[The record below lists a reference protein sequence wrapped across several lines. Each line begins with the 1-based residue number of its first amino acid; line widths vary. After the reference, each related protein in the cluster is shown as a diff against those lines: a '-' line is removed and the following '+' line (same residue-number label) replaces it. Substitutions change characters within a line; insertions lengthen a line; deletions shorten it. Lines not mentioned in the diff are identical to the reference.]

1 MREPTMRGD
10 LDISRRSFIRN
21 SVIVGTSVGLGA
33 RPALA
38 ATDTPYV
45 PRPRDPSYVLRI
57 EATTLIAD
65 GKKAVAGVTI
75 DGNMP
80 GPEIRVREGDTLRVR
95 VENHLRDQPTSI
107 HWHGLLVPAGMD
119 GVPDVSNA
127 PIPSRGVFVYEY
139 PLRQSGTYWYHSHVG
154 FQEQV
159 GLFGPMVV
167 EEADGWAGADRDAVV
182 MLGDWLDRSPEQVF
196 AELRAG
202 TREAGQGM
210 KGMPGGAMKG
220 DAAKPAAMK
229 PDLSDVDY
237 AAFLLNGRA
246 PSDPWT
252 LAVTPGERLR
262 LRIVN
267 AAASTYFRV
276 ALDGIPLRVTHAD
289 GLAVEPV
296 EVDQILMGMAETYDV
311 VVTLPGPGSHT
322 LHAVAQDGSGQAIG
336 VLHSPDVAPAP
347 NRDMPAPRPRA
358 LDYAMLRAPA
368 PTTLPDGPTRDF
380 RLALQGDM
388 ARYVW
393 TIDGQAYPKSDPLV
407 IRQGERVTV
416 VLENQTMM
424 WHPMHLHGHFFRV
437 LPPAG
442 ADSGANAPLKHTVNV
457 PPRGQVTIEFAADN
471 PGDWIFHCHN
481 LYHLEAGM
489 ARVFRYEV

>member
-1 MREPTMRGD
+1 MRGR
-10 LDISRRSFIRN
+10 LDMSRRSFIRN
-21 SVIVGTSVGLGA
+21 TAIASAGLGLGA
-33 RPALA
+33 QPAEAVA
-38 ATDTPYV
+38 APPYV
-45 PRPRDPSYVLRI
+45 PRPHAPSSVLRV

-65 GKKAVAGVTI
+65 GKKAVAGVTVN
-75 DGNMP
+75 GSFP
-80 GPEIRVREGDTLRVR
+80 GPEIRVREGDVLRVR
-95 VENHLRDQPTSI
+95 VENHLGDQPTSI

-127 PIPSRGVFVYEY
+127 PIRPGGVYVYEY

-159 GLFGPMVV
+159 GLYGPMVV
-167 EEADGWAGADRDAVV
+167 EEAEPRTDVDRDAVV
-182 MLGDWLDRSPEQVF
+182 LLGDWLDRSPAEVF
-196 AELRAG
+196 AALRAG
-202 TREAGQGM
+202 TSG
-210 KGMPGGAMKG
+210 GGAMKTG
-220 DAAKPAAMK
+220 GGMKTAGGMK

-246 PSDPWT
+246 ASDPWT
-252 LAVTPGERLR
+252 LEVEPGERVR

-267 AAASTYFRV
+267 AGASTYFWV
-276 ALDGIPLRVTHAD
+276 SLDGLPLGVTHAD
-289 GLAVEPV
+289 GLAVEPF
-296 EVDQILMGMAETYDV
+296 EVDRMLMGMAETYDV
-311 VVTLPGPGSHT
+311 VVTLPAAGSHT

-336 VLHSPDVAPAP
+336 VLHTRGTPPAP
-347 NRDMPAPRPRA
+347 SRELPAATGRA

-368 PTTLPDGPTRDF
+368 PTTLADGPSRTF
-380 RLALQGDM
+380 RLALAGDM

-393 TIDGQAYPKSDPLV
+393 TIDGQAYPDADPLV
-407 IRQGERVTV
+407 IRAGERVTV
-416 VLENQTMM
+416 EMQNQTMM

-437 LPPAG
+437 LTGAG
-442 ADSGANAPLKHTVNV
+442 AHAPLKHTVNV
-457 PPRGQVTIEFAADN
+457 PPKARVTIEFAADN